1 FDSLILHYKPQ
12 KPWRRRQV
20 ISEYGLVIAD
30 FKSEIENP
38 KSEIEL
44 IKFFPSFKA
53 SVSYTGSSDLFF
65 ISVKIFY

>member
-1 FDSLILHYKPQ
+1 
-12 KPWRRRQV
+12 V